1 MSSPASLK
9 GGPFTPKVLVKKRYL
24 IFYIFIII
32 FSSFFVQLEFWV
44 YWRFLYGIKPA
55 HFIIFLPLLFFVMY
69 VSLVLVS
76 LLIAKILLMMI
87 NAIHKP
93 REGVFYRKK
102 SDKDYRYWS
111 IRNTIKRFPIWVSH
125 KFPFPF
131 MDNICLK
138 IFGVK
143 TKFSNSLFEGWIDTE
158 FIEFGEN
165 VVVGQGSIVQS
176 AVIIG
181 EFLIIRKTIIEDN
194 VRIGTHSVVMPGT
207 HIKRNAILAAHS
219 NTIVDQVLEEG
230 WIYIGVPA
238 RKFKKNRFFEDG
250 LEPLIKHVDDIGE
263 LRNVYESVYEKRYD
277 AEVSNKEE

>member
-1 MSSPASLK
+1 MSSPASLR

-32 FSSFFVQLEFWV
+32 FSGFVVQIEFWI
-44 YWRFLYGIKPA
+44 YWRFLYGIKPL
-55 HFIIFLPLLFFVMY
+55 HFMIFLPLFFFIMYISLIISSLF
-69 VSLVLVS
+69 
-76 LLIAKILLMMI
+76 IAKVLLTI
-87 NAIHKP
+87 VDAIHKP
-93 REGVFYRKK
+93 REGIFYRRD

-111 IRNTIKRFPIWVSH
+111 MRNTIKRFPIWVSH

-138 IFGVK
+138 VFGVK
-143 TKFSNSLFEGWIDTE
+143 TPFSNSLFEGWVDTE
-158 FIEFGEN
+158 FIDFGEN
-165 VVVGQGSIVQS
+165 VVLGQGSIIQS

-181 EFLIIRKTIIEDN
+181 EFLIIKKTVIEDN

-207 HIKRNAILAAHS
+207 HIHRNAILAAHS
-219 NTIVDQVLEEG
+219 TTIIEQELEED

-250 LEPLIKHVDDIGE
+250 LEPFLRHVDDIE
-263 LRNVYESVYEKRYD
+263 NLREVYESVYEKRYD
-277 AEVSNKEE
+277 EEVNPEEH

>member
-1 MSSPASLK
+1 MSSPASLR

-32 FSSFFVQLEFWV
+32 FSGFVVQIEFWIF
-44 YWRFLYGIKPA
+44 WRFLYGIKPL
-55 HFIIFLPLLFFVMY
+55 HFMIFLPLLFFIMY
-69 VSLVLVS
+69 ISLIISS
-76 LLIAKILLMMI
+76 LFIAKVLLTI
-87 NAIHKP
+87 VDAIHKP
-93 REGVFYRKK
+93 REGIFYRRD

-111 IRNTIKRFPIWVSH
+111 MRNTIKRFPIWVSH

-138 IFGVK
+138 VFGVK
-143 TKFSNSLFEGWIDTE
+143 TPFSNSLFEGWVDTE
-158 FIEFGEN
+158 FIDFGEN
-165 VVVGQGSIVQS
+165 VVLGQGSIIQS

-181 EFLIIRKTIIEDN
+181 EFLIIKKTVIEDN

-207 HIKRNAILAAHS
+207 HIHRNAILAAHS
-219 NTIVDQVLEEG
+219 TTIIEQELEED

-250 LEPLIKHVDDIGE
+250 LEPFLRHVDDIE
-263 LRNVYESVYEKRYD
+263 NLREVYESVYEKRYD
-277 AEVSNKEE
+277 EEVNPEEH